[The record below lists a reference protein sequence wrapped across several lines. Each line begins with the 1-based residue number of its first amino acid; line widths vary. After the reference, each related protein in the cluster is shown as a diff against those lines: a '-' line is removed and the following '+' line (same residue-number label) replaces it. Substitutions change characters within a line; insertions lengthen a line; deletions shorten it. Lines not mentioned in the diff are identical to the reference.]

1 MKYLLSMT
9 LLLAIGLQQI
19 DAHGMMLS
27 PPSRSSRWRY
37 DGSAP
42 QNWNDNELFCGGLY
56 RCRGAKESVSV
67 VEDFLML
74 ATKYF
79 YSIGVVP
86 YESDEKPRF
95 GLHLYLGFHVAN
107 LLFVWFTMM
116 VFVVNSVRDNED
128 FLKISMV
135 VGYITFGNVGV
146 LKILVVQLQKRKLT
160 SLVQNLKS
168 LFPQPNK
175 GTHEDF
181 DVEHYLRFSKLISKY
196 FGRLYVAMI
205 VINSASSITQYA
217 IQRWWLHSANVELT
231 LPYVPLAPWNWR
243 GSWTSWPTYLLQSTA
258 AYTCTCGCLSADLMM
273 FAVVMQVIM
282 HFDRLAKALREFDKR
297 CSNGA
302 EEDLNELRSLIV
314 YHNQVLRLTSKMNDI
329 FGVPLLLNFLNS
341 SMLICNVGFQLT
353 IGISLEYIGRQ
364 VLIILSALVEVYL
377 ICSLSQMLIN
387 ASKNVSL
394 AVYDM
399 DWLEYDTK
407 FRKMLVLVVMRAQK
421 PVSLNAKAFL
431 STVSMGTM
439 TTFMQVSYKFFCAIR
454 MMYQ

>member
-1 MKYLLSMT
+1 MRANIVRKIFGRKKVPAEEPKKVY
-9 LLLAIGLQQI
+9 
-19 DAHGMMLS
+19 
-27 PPSRSSRWRY
+27 P
-37 DGSAP
+37 
-42 QNWNDNELFCGGLY
+42 
-56 RCRGAKESVSV
+56 V

-86 YESDEKPRF
+86 YESDEKPNF
-95 GLHLYLGFHVAN
+95 VLHLYLGFHVAN

-175 GTHEDF
+175 GTHE
-181 DVEHYLRFSKLISKY
+181 
-196 FGRLYVAMI
+196 
-205 VINSASSITQYA
+205 VI
-217 IQRWWLHSANVELT
+217 
-231 LPYVPLAPWNWR
+231 
-243 GSWTSWPTYLLQSTA
+243 
-258 AYTCTCGCLSADLMM
+258 
-273 FAVVMQVIM
+273 MQVIM
-282 HFDRLAKALREFDKR
+282 HFDRLAKALREFDKW

-302 EEDLNELRSLIV
+302 EEDLNELRTLIV

-329 FGVPLLLNFLNS
+329 FGVPLLLNLLNS

-353 IGISLEYIGRQ
+353 IGISLEYIGQQ
-364 VLIILSALVEVYL
+364 VLNILAALMEVYL

-387 ASKNVSL
+387 AV
-394 AVYDM
+394 
-399 DWLEYDTK
+399 
-407 FRKMLVLVVMRAQK
+407 R
-421 PVSLNAKAFL
+421 
-431 STVSMGTM
+431 
-439 TTFMQVSYKFFCAIR
+439 
-454 MMYQ
+454 

>member
-1 MKYLLSMT
+1 MRANIVRKIFGRKKVPAEEPKKVY
-9 LLLAIGLQQI
+9 
-19 DAHGMMLS
+19 
-27 PPSRSSRWRY
+27 P
-37 DGSAP
+37 
-42 QNWNDNELFCGGLY
+42 
-56 RCRGAKESVSV
+56 V

-86 YESDEKPRF
+86 YESDEKTRF

-297 CSNGA
+297 CTNGA
-302 EEDLNELRSLIV
+302 GEDLNELRSLIV
-314 YHNQVLRLTSKMNDI
+314 YHNQVLRL
-329 FGVPLLLNFLNS
+329 
-341 SMLICNVGFQLT
+341 
-353 IGISLEYIGRQ
+353 
-364 VLIILSALVEVYL
+364 
-377 ICSLSQMLIN
+377 
-387 ASKNVSL
+387 VSL
-394 AVYDM
+394 
-399 DWLEYDTK
+399 
-407 FRKMLVLVVMRAQK
+407 
-421 PVSLNAKAFL
+421 PKAL
-431 STVSMGTM
+431 I
-439 TTFMQVSYKFFCAIR
+439 YLP
-454 MMYQ
+454 